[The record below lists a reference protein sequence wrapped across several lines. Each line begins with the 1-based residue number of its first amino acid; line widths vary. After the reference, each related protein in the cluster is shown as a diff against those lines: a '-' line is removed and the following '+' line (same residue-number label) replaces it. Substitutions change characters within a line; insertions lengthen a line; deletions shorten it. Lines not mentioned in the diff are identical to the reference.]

1 MVAFDWESPTT
12 FGTVTVV
19 RTVDVVE
26 EGAGAEVES
35 AVEGAGEVD
44 GGPPG
49 LALVDS
55 EPEV

>member
-26 EGAGAEVES
+26 EGPGAEVEL
-35 AVEGAGEVD
+35 EVD
-44 GGPPG
+44 GGPTG
-49 LALVDS
+49 LALVDRGC
-55 EPEV
+55 EV